1 MDDELRC
8 LIEAI
13 EKRFDGLREADREAV
28 RLRHDDLTQRLE
40 GFPQQF
46 ATKDE
51 MRGASEALQ
60 RLEKDAV
67 TREIYET
74 QSKALAEL
82 VQKLDKDKL
91 PESVFG
97 TFVEN
102 YRISS
107 ENAATERRAV
117 AAALASTTDRRAGG
131 AATWKQIAAV
141 VGSVGAVLA
150 LLLSVIILIANHSFG

>member
-1 MDDELRC
+1 LDDEVRC

-13 EKRFDGLREADREAV
+13 EKRFDALREADREAV
-28 RLRHDDLTQRLE
+28 RLRHAELSLRLE

-51 MRGASEALQ
+51 MRAASEALQ

-74 QSKALAEL
+74 QSRAMAEM

-91 PESVFG
+91 PESVFQ
-97 TFVEN
+97 TFVDN
-102 YRISS
+102 YRLSA
-107 ENAATERRAV
+107 ENAAVERRAV
-117 AAALASTTDRRAGG
+117 ASALASATAERVG
-131 AATWKQIAAV
+131 AVGTWKQLATLVGIAVAV
-141 VGSVGAVLA
+141 ISV
-150 LLLSVIILIANHSFG
+150 VIVIANYVSSQ